1 MACMQEYDNSKCG
14 NGAAGSRGQYQAR
27 SCLSLRTSYAFWISL
42 KRSSAS
48 SSRCWFLSTAESGV
62 RMGGGGGISHDT

>member
-1 MACMQEYDNSKCG
+1 MLLTGEWQPQGACMRK
-14 NGAAGSRGQYQAR
+14 AGGGHQAR

-48 SSRCWFLSTAESGV
+48 SSRCWFLSAAGSEIRAT
-62 RMGGGGGISHDT
+62 GGGAGRGV